1 MIREAT
7 ASMKYKINRGK
18 RLRVWHLRIPTVQVP
33 HEARGVKLAMRFNR
47 RRVFI
52 SPAKYGGFTLTEA
65 GRICLAMVTAHA
77 DLPEGPITII
87 WERFDAAVQRA

>member
-7 ASMKYKINRGK
+7 ASMVTKIRQGK
-18 RLRVWHLRIPTVQVP
+18 KFRVWHLRIPADEVP
-33 HEARGVKLAMRFNR
+33 QAARGVKLAMRFNR
-47 RRVFI
+47 RRVFL
-52 SPAKYGGFTLTEA
+52 SPAKYGGFTLTQS

-77 DLPEGPITII
+77 DLPEGSITII